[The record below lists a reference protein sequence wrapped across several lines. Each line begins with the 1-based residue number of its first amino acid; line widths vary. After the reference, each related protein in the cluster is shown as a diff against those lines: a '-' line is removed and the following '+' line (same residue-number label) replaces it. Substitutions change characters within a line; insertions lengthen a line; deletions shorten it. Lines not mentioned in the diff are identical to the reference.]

1 MKTHRSPAV
10 AGMFYP
16 SNPKQLSREVNG
28 YISSSKRISDHKV
41 KFLIVPHAG
50 YIYSGKIAGEAF
62 AEVIGT
68 EYDRV
73 MVLGPSHRYS
83 FKGMAESEESYWEF
97 PNGSAR
103 IKAVDRAQVLKE
115 SRYHEDEHCL
125 EVQFP
130 FLLHLL
136 PAASY
141 SPILL
146 SGPHQHADRLADL
159 LHDLDDD
166 RTLWVISSDFN
177 HVGPNF
183 HHFPQQFGYGSGEAM
198 DRQAIDL
205 ITAGDKDGLLSF
217 LGRTHATICG
227 ALPILTAMHLIQK
240 MQRPEFRFKSYDCSG
255 NQTGDQN
262 SVGYAALFS

>member
-16 SNPKQLSREVNG
+16 NNPKQLTRDVNKYLSAAKKTG
-28 YISSSKRISDHKV
+28 ERKV

-50 YIYSGKIAGEAF
+50 YMYSGRVAGAGFSEAT
-62 AEVIGT
+62 ENDYEHVI
-68 EYDRV
+68 
-73 MVLGPSHRYS
+73 VLGPSHRYS
-83 FKGMAESEESYWEF
+83 FKGLAESEANVWDL

-103 IKAVDRAQVLKE
+103 IKAIDKPAVLKS

-130 FLLHLL
+130 FLLHLFPTAL
-136 PAASY
+136 Y

-146 SGPHQHADRLADL
+146 SGPYQQASRLADL
-159 LHDLDDD
+159 LLDLDDSN
-166 RTLWVISSDFN
+166 TLWVISSDFN
-177 HVGPNF
+177 HVGPGF
-183 HHFPQQFGYGSGEAM
+183 HHFPRNFGYGSGEAM
-198 DRQAIDL
+198 DRQAIDH
-205 ITAGDKDGLLSF
+205 IVAGDIEGLVAF
-217 LGRTHATICG
+217 LEKTHATICG
-227 ALPILTAMHLIQK
+227 ALPILTAMHLIKQMK
-240 MQRPEFRFKSYDCSG
+240 LPEFTFKSYDCSG